1 MSSSAPP
8 PPQSDVTPTEPARIG
23 SPLRVTSVDGHSPRV
38 CLFGASGFVGRSI
51 GLHLDQIGVEWIGLS
66 RKGSGERCRSLNAM
80 SANEVHEL
88 LNQYPIVINA
98 SGSLKPRD
106 FENDFQGSFNEFW
119 QSLHRFSKL
128 ISSCRVTRLIHISS
142 GGTVYGES
150 GHERA
155 REEDDELLPK
165 SWYGRAKVIEEDML
179 AQLANRRGIQYVC
192 ARVSNPFG
200 NSDAHNHGFLDVLAS
215 SLQQGRTFEARFPE
229 RASRDFIYAPVMAE
243 MITTLALSDA
253 TGVFNVGSGISTR
266 LADVLDHVQKL
277 MPEAKIERMHPDIP
291 ADVVTM
297 ALSIAKY
304 QRHFG
309 NTQTQAL
316 LPVQYVE
323 HRLTQ
328 RK

>member
-1 MSSSAPP
+1 MSTPE
-8 PPQSDVTPTEPARIG
+8 QNDVKPESTPAD
-23 SPLRVTSVDGHSPRV
+23 SPYHPVCLDGNSPRV

-66 RKGSGERCRSLNAM
+66 RKGSGERCYSLNAM

-98 SGSLKPRD
+98 SGSLKPQD

-128 ISSCRVTRLIHISS
+128 ISSSRVTRLIHISS

-150 GHERA
+150 GYERA
-155 REEDDELLPK
+155 RAEDDELLPK
-165 SWYGRAKVIEEDML
+165 SWYGRAKIIEEDML
-179 AQLANRRGIQYVC
+179 AQLAIRRGMQYVC

-200 NSDAHNHGFLDVLAS
+200 NPEAHNHGFLDVLAS
-215 SLQQGRTFEARFPE
+215 SIQRGCTFEARFPE

-243 MITTLALSDA
+243 MITTLALSKA
-253 TGVFNVGSGISTR
+253 TGIFNVGSGISTR

-323 HRLTQ
+323 QRLTQ